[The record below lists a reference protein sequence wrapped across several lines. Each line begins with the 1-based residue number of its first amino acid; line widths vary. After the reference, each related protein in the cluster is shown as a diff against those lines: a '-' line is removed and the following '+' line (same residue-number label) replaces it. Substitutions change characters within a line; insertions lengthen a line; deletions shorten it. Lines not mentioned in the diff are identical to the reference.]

1 MNIAQELLDL
11 NSEYNR
17 NQQSSANYGQE
28 FLDLNREY
36 NVYQTTEKQYANIA
50 FHQTHQMSSRYHQS
64 SGDDLNTR
72 PVTDLGAEIRDLNGD
87 FGQQTQQQQS
97 NVNGQETLD
106 LNNEF
111 QQTQHGQEILDM
123 NSEFRQSQHNQETQS
138 FFSGQQQQGQIDSFG
153 QTQHGQ
159 ATLDL
164 NSEFRQTQ
172 QQNTGS
178 VQEVLALNTLF
189 GRQPSSDYNQ
199 QTLNSNTEYGQQNL
213 DINAE
218 YGQQQISD
226 FGQQTHDIQSGFD
239 EQLNY
244 NSPYRSSQIS
254 AQSTLAAHRELST
267 TESEIEALV

>member
-28 FLDLNREY
+28 FLDMNREY
-36 NVYQTTEKQYANIA
+36 NVHPTTEKQYANIA
-50 FHQTHQMSSRYHQS
+50 FHQTHQVSSRYHQS
-64 SGDDLNTR
+64 SGDELNTR
-72 PVTDLGAEIRDLNGD
+72 PVSDLGAEFRDLNGD

-97 NVNGQETLD
+97 NGYGQETLD
-106 LNNEF
+106 LNSEF
-111 QQTQHGQEILDM
+111 QQTQHGQETLDM
-123 NSEFRQSQHNQETQS
+123 NSEFRQSQQNQEIQS
-138 FFSGQQQQGQIDSFG
+138 LLSGHQQQGQIDSFG

-159 ATLDL
+159 ATIDL

-172 QQNTGS
+172 QQSTGFE
-178 VQEVLALNTLF
+178 QEVLDLNTQF
-189 GRQPSSDYNQ
+189 GSHHSSDYNQ

-213 DINAE
+213 DLNAE
-218 YGQQQISD
+218 YGQQH
-226 FGQQTHDIQSGFD
+226 THDIQSGLN

-244 NSPYRSSQIS
+244 NSPYRNSQIS